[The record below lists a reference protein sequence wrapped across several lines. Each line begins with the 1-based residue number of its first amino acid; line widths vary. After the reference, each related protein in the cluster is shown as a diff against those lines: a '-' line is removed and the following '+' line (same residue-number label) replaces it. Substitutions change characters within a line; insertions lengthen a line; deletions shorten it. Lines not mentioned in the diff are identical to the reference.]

1 MLIDPKI
8 IKIESK
14 NLIGMSVITTPSD
27 QEATGQLWKSFM
39 PHKDK
44 IKNVSNDNLYSVQI
58 FPKHTNF
65 KDFNAET
72 PFQKWAAVEVNEIES
87 IPEGMKALNLPKGE
101 YAIFIHHG
109 PSRNFPKTAQY
120 IFGMWLPNSIYEFD
134 HRPQFEI
141 MGSDY
146 KGHDDED
153 SQEEVWIPIKRKPK
167 Y

>member
-39 PHKDK
+39 PYRNK

-101 YAIFIHHG
+101 YAIF
-109 PSRNFPKTAQY
+109 SFATKE
-120 IFGMWLPNSIYEFD
+120 GMIAHITLFWA
-134 HRPQFEI
+134 
-141 MGSDY
+141 
-146 KGHDDED
+146 KED
-153 SQEEVWIPIKRKPK
+153 SYAVEIAEKIIASIEMKSDEQANTEQESQN
-167 Y
+167 